1 MSGCW
6 QSVMG
11 PWCKATSLI
20 VSVVLVVVGGIG
32 LVGKLRESSSEAIFL
47 VVYPSIG
54 FAGVGWR
61 LR

>member
-1 MSGCW
+1 
-6 QSVMG
+6 MG

-32 LVGKLRESSSEAIFL
+32 LVGKLRESSSDAIFL

-54 FAGVGWR
+54 FAGVRWR
-61 LR
+61 LL